1 MWSVSVAP
9 SREPFDERKLRA
21 LVDPARGAAPL
32 ELEAALAATRERY
45 AVDFRGARARAG
57 VARGHLI
64 DVILEQPGG
73 SGGAG
78 EQEAAEAFVDLLLG
92 EARFHDWI
100 GSVAVAPAPRGG
112 PLRVVQSRPGDA
124 RFFPLEELAGAVG
137 AAVNGIHAGLP
148 AGPLW
153 SLGGEQRWYL
163 FELDGGAHAEHA
175 AESDVLL
182 VSTFMPELLKS
193 FLSGAPFAST
203 RFSRSAELFAY
214 LKYENREPDARRAL
228 ARRRVLEDALDAAL
242 VSERAGRVIGSGLG
256 VTHSYVHFALERVA
270 HALDLVFEVMAK
282 VGLQGA
288 PSAVEFCDAPLADGV

>member
-1 MWSVSVAP
+1 VQVEVS
-9 SREPFDERKLRA
+9 SREPLDETKLRA
-21 LVDPARGAAPL
+21 LVDPGRGAPPL
-32 ELEAALAATRERY
+32 ELDAALEVTRARH

-73 SGGAG
+73 SGAAR

-92 EARFHDWI
+92 EARFDDWI
-100 GSVAVAPAPRGG
+100 GAVAVAPAPRGG
-112 PLRVVQSRPGDA
+112 PLRVVQSRPGDGH
-124 RFFPLEELAGAVG
+124 FLPLTELAAAIG
-137 AAVNGIHAGLP
+137 AAVSGIHAGLP
-148 AGPLW
+148 AAPLW

-163 FELDGGAHAEHA
+163 FELDAGDDAEDA
-175 AESDVLL
+175 VESDVLL

-214 LKYENREPDARRAL
+214 LKYENRESDARRAL

-242 VSERAGRVIGSGLG
+242 VSERSGRVIGSGLG
-256 VTHSYVHFALERVA
+256 VTHSYVNFALDRVA
-270 HALDLVFEVMAK
+270 HAIDLIREVMLK
-282 VGLQGA
+282 VGLHVA
-288 PSAVEFCDAPLADGV
+288 PSAVEFCDAPLANRV

>member
-1 MWSVSVAP
+1 MWSLPVAA
-9 SREPFDERKLRA
+9 SRERLDETELRA
-21 LVDPARGAAPL
+21 LVDPARGAPPL
-32 ELEAALAATRERY
+32 ELAGALAAIRERY
-45 AVDFRGARARAG
+45 AVDFGAARARAG

-73 SGGAG
+73 SGAAR

-92 EARFHDWI
+92 EARFDDWV
-100 GSVAVAPAPRGG
+100 GTVAVAPAPRGG

-124 RFFPLEELAGAVG
+124 HFFPLAELADAVG
-137 AAVNGIHAGLP
+137 AAVSGIHAGLP
-148 AGPLW
+148 AEPLW

-163 FELDGGAHAEHA
+163 FELDGGEHPEDA
-175 AESDVLL
+175 VESDVVL

-214 LKYENREPDARRAL
+214 LKYQHREPDARRAL

-242 VSERAGRVIGSGLG
+242 VSERSGRVIGSGMG
-256 VTHSYVHFALERVA
+256 VTHSYVHFALDRVA
-270 HALDLVFEVMAK
+270 HALDVVSAVMAK

-288 PSAVEFCDAPLADGV
+288 PSALEFCDTPLANRV